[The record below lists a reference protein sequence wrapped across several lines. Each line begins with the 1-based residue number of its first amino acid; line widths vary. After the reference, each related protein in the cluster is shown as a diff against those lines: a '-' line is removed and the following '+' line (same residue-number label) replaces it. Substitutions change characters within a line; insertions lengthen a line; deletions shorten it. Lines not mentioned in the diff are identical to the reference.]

1 MQPDAAMRELTMP
14 ATDLPEA
21 APAPPR
27 NPFRR
32 ARGVDYV
39 EYLAALHNRYLF
51 EWYLEIGCRNGRSFA
66 PVRGKTIAVD
76 PFFKVRHNVIGP
88 KPALH
93 VFQQTSDDFFASGF
107 LARNDIRLSFSFL
120 DGMHL
125 FEYLLRDF
133 FNVER
138 ASDPR
143 GAIAIHDCCPF
154 SHAMTIRDHTLI
166 PPRSAW
172 TGDVWKL
179 IPILQEYRPELKISA
194 LDCHPTGLVLVSN
207 LQPGNDILPQ
217 HYDEIVA
224 RYMDVTLE
232 SWGVQRFNDS
242 FAFVKS
248 ALITSR
254 SKTVLDKVALGKED
268 LHIPTPVSL

>member
-1 MQPDAAMRELTMP
+1 MP
-14 ATDLPEA
+14 APAQPEAPPTA
-21 APAPPR
+21 APAAK
-27 NPFRR
+27 PFKR
-32 ARGVDYV
+32 ARGIDYV
-39 EYLAALHNRYLF
+39 EYLASLHRRYLF
-51 EWYLEIGCRNGRSFA
+51 DWYLEIGCRNGRSFA

-88 KPALH
+88 KPVLH

-107 LARNDIRLSFSFL
+107 LARNGIRLSFSFL

-138 ASDPR
+138 ASDPA

-154 SHAMTIRDHTLI
+154 GHAMTIRDHTLI

-179 IPILQEYRPELKISA
+179 LPILQEYRPELKISV

-207 LQPGNDILPQ
+207 LQPDNDILPRA
-217 HYDEIVA
+217 YDEIVA
-224 RYMDVTLE
+224 RYLDVTLE
-232 SWGVQRFNDS
+232 RWGVQRFYGS
-242 FAFVKS
+242 FAYSKS
-248 ALITSR
+248 AALTNRSR
-254 SKTVLDKVALGKED
+254 TVLDKVALGKEA